1 MPHDIINSVLRYGGV
16 EIPFLRIEEFKQEP
30 VWSADGTDL
39 LYTHI
44 TVAVSGV
51 INACFLHGNMD
62 PACWVEASRPILLQ
76 RGHQLDLFIGGVQ
89 IIPPAGPTNPN
100 YEAPTTGM
108 ELLASPSYTNA
119 TGCISPGQG
128 TQVNVNG
135 YPPPLDAKLGPKP
148 ITLDIRAIRGGTY
161 AIFYRIETWVPYCAN
176 NGNPGAQSIL
186 SNRWESVLDID
197 QDYFYTRTT
206 NGTLVMN
213 GQVLEAYPAP
223 TILNNNALL
232 ILPPLFKNW
241 RRQTLRFSLS
251 SDQLTLTYSIV
262 DRQQYTTI
270 PRPCV
275 HIEATYAEIA
285 PAPQVQQGYALLN
298 VEQQNCDVTVHGDPS
313 TFVANSYPT
322 GNPVNP
328 DQLKYI
334 LMQIMFQIVFSRIK
348 HPFTTAGSDG
358 KLPMS
363 GSAQYITH
371 FELREDMFQPIVGC
385 RVVAFVSRDLT
396 GNPLN
401 SSATWQSNIFNQT
414 DVASPILIDDM
425 LQQLPTQPISV
436 GNWATYLL
444 LCSVAPQDP
453 CAGGHIPAVYGQYT
467 PYGTEVY
474 SSQTQS
480 GQTTTGTGYQQIVNR
495 SYSCANYAFPFTE
508 YTATVDYPTDFHT
521 LQLPIMYDVEQGTTS
536 GTTRASAVFC
546 QTASPTTKKVVHWKA
561 SRIGAWPKAPSPTQV
576 DYYGDSTPADR
587 VLRSVPLS
595 VGEVELGH
603 DGLTRHYQISGMME
617 IGMARRLQW
626 DRANTIISTITNPV
640 IGSSVYGDQD
650 AGFPTTTLSGSGG
663 FVSGIL
669 GSGQSPGNC

>member
-1 MPHDIINSVLRYGGV
+1 MPHDIQNSVLRYNGID
-16 EIPFLRIEEFKQEP
+16 IPFLRVEEFKQEGIF
-30 VWSADGTDL
+30 SADGCDL
-39 LYTHI
+39 LYTKI
-44 TVAVSGV
+44 TIGVSGI
-51 INACFLHGNMD
+51 INACFLQGGMD
-62 PACWVEASRPILLQ
+62 PACWVESARPLLLQ
-76 RGHQLDLFIGGVQ
+76 RGAQLDLYIGGVQ
-89 IIPPAGPTNPN
+89 VIPPPGPTNQNHAEP
-100 YEAPTTGM
+100 ATGM
-108 ELLASPSYTNA
+108 ELAAAPAYKNP
-119 TGCISPGQG
+119 TGCISAGQG
-128 TQVNVNG
+128 TSIDA
-135 YPPPLDAKLGPKP
+135 PLDAKLGPRP
-148 ITLDIRAIRGGTY
+148 LQLDIRAIRGGTY
-161 AIFYRIETWVPYCAN
+161 AIFYRIELHVPYCAA
-176 NGNPGAQSIL
+176 GGVPAQVL

-197 QDYFYTRTT
+197 RDYFYTRTT
-206 NGTLVMN
+206 NGTLVLN
-213 GQVLEAYPAP
+213 GQWLTAYPAP

-241 RRQTLRFSLS
+241 RRETLRFSLS

-262 DRQQYTTI
+262 DRQQYLTI

-298 VEQQNCDVTVHGDPS
+298 MEQQNCDVTVHGDPS
-313 TFVANSYPT
+313 TLVDNSYPT

-348 HPFTTAGSDG
+348 HPFTTENADG

-363 GSAQYITH
+363 GNAQYITH

-401 SSATWQSNIFNQT
+401 SSATWQSNIFSQT
-414 DVASPILIDDM
+414 DVASPIIIDDM
-425 LQQLPTQPISV
+425 IQQLPTQPISI

-453 CAGGHIPAVYGQYT
+453 CKGGNRPTVYGQFS
-467 PYGTEVY
+467 PYGTTVY
-474 SSQTQS
+474 SSQTS
-480 GQTTTGTGYQQIVNR
+480 TGQTTTGTGYQQIVNR

-508 YTATVDYPTDFHT
+508 YSATVDYPTDFHT
-521 LQLPIMYDVEQGTTS
+521 IQLPIMYDVEQGTTT
-536 GTTRASAVFC
+536 GTSRSSSVFC

-561 SRIGAWPKAPSPTQV
+561 SRVGAWPKAPNPTQV

-640 IGSSVYGDQD
+640 IGSSIYGDQD

-669 GSGQSPGNC
+669 GSGLSPGNC